1 MRMMY
6 RALCFN
12 TPVGP
17 WRACRKLAQE
27 DLIERELG
35 EYTEWGTFYI
45 TVPGEMQM
53 AYASDLEAIRA
64 A

>member
-1 MRMMY
+1 MY

-12 TPVGP
+12 QPVGP
-17 WRACRKLAQE
+17 WRTCRNLAQE
-27 DLIERELG
+27 DLIEHELG

-45 TVPGEMQM
+45 TVPGEMQI
-53 AYASDLEAIRA
+53 AYDSGLESIKA